1 LLCSVEAA
9 AHLMGIGRDKA
20 YQLANAGNL
29 PIVRFG
35 RRILVHRGLL
45 EKQLAALAA
54 QVAE

>member
-1 LLCSVEAA
+1 
-9 AHLMGIGRDKA
+9 MGIGRDKA

-54 QVAE
+54 LVAE